1 MIEGGGKA
9 GGAGGLVAIVM
20 ASGFSRRMGTNKL
33 LLPLDGLTVIER
45 VLRVIGSVGYSGVIV
60 VSQYAEILALAQR
73 LGFFAVLNAQAARGK
88 SSSIRLGLGAAA
100 ELTAAGRLPESAA
113 ATFFTGDQIFLSR
126 DFLTRLKEE
135 WSARTEALVFPA
147 YGGKAGSPGIFPA
160 DCFDELLALEGEAGG
175 MAVAKR
181 HADRLRLVPAESD
194 IEGFDF
200 DTQEEWR
207 QALRLWSSRQGE

>member
-9 GGAGGLVAIVM
+9 GGAGGVVAIVM

-33 LLPLDGLTVIER
+33 LLPLDGSTVIER

-60 VSQYAEILALAQR
+60 VSQYAEILALAER

-126 DFLTRLKEE
+126 DFLTP
-135 WSARTEALVFPA
+135 RTEALVFPA

-200 DTQEEWR
+200 DTREEWR